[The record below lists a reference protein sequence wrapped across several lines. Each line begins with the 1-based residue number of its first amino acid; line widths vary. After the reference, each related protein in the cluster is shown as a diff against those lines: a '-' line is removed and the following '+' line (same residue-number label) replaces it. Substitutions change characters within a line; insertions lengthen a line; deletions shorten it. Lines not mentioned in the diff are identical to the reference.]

1 MAKLNVANPSKPSKD
16 HQKPTHWI
24 HICWCTTLLWK
35 YGTNKQK
42 TWEELTLK
50 PMLEDTKRTQTEP
63 SAVACALTM
72 QSLLYVFKLQTFK
85 NEFTRDALRPKPS
98 AKALLRYPNV
108 ATICCCHQRCGL
120 PAHSRDICSS
130 LTLLRQRGSITETRT
145 NGNLHLYLTTK
156 DDSRVWNTIHRRTYA
171 SVGNVRTIPAKKHG
185 PKSLHILMAQPAQET
200 EFLCFS
206 LQNGTR
212 HYQHPDNF
220 NSSKMSMLMAGS
232 RGSPSFFG
240 SSTVV
245 GIPAFPLSERG
256 YFPNHWRSGPAS
268 IKVVI
273 TSPFPAPS
281 RGQVKLHCR
290 LHGLVPPGWN

>member
-1 MAKLNVANPSKPSKD
+1 
-16 HQKPTHWI
+16 
-24 HICWCTTLLWK
+24 
-35 YGTNKQK
+35 
-42 TWEELTLK
+42 
-50 PMLEDTKRTQTEP
+50 MLEDTKRTQTEP

-85 NEFTRDALRPKPS
+85 NEFTRGALRPKPS

-171 SVGNVRTIPAKKHG
+171 SVGNVWTIPAKKHG

-232 RGSPSFFG
+232 RGSPSFFW

-245 GIPAFPLSERG
+245 GIPAFPL
-256 YFPNHWRSGPAS
+256 
-268 IKVVI
+268 
-273 TSPFPAPS
+273 TSPTTGDQVRPQS
-281 RGQVKLHCR
+281 RLWSLHHSQHLPEAR
-290 LHGLVPPGWN
+290 WNFIADFTVLFHQAGTNSCIIWYV